1 MNSLARG
8 SVVLSVLALVIC
20 FGHVQQNVEA
30 ALFQAKDSQK
40 QGITEVNTENTTVE
54 NIETEVVNFD
64 NSIQKAVNF
73 EAQIPQTEQ
82 AVEQKDDKKDKKLVK
97 KTALVTRSK
106 ARSFKATAYC
116 LKGRT
121 ASGGGVRRG
130 IVAADPRVLPLG
142 TRIYIEA
149 GAYSGTYTVTDTGG
163 AIRGNILDIWVP
175 NCGEAVRFGRKAITV
190 SLVGS

>member
-64 NSIQKAVNF
+64 NSIKEAVSF

-82 AVEQKDDKKDKKLVK
+82 AVQQKDDKKDKKLVK

-130 IVAADPRVLPLG
+130 IVAADPRILPLG

>member
-64 NSIQKAVNF
+64 NSIKEAVNF

-82 AVEQKDDKKDKKLVK
+82 AVGQKDDKKDKKLVK